1 MTLGNYL
8 NIYERRSATGR
19 KENKPCSWPFDHRR
33 RRTLRR
39 DFIDK
44 ASGGGGGC
52 RCTLATNGN
61 WPDAMLCCGCTIRW
75 MHMFQHGRLS
85 SLFVVKRESCLIDMS
100 SLVRLPSPLSFS
112 PPPLSLT
119 LVNCGFLAVHLF
131 HLMRLPRLLLS
142 FKFGAREISATR
154 GTVRTKLAG

>member
-8 NIYERRSATGR
+8 NIYERRAATGR

-44 ASGGGGGC
+44 ASGGGGCG
-52 RCTLATNGN
+52 CTLATNGN
-61 WPDAMLCCGCTIRW
+61 WPDAMLCCGCTTIRW
-75 MHMFQHGRLS
+75 MHMFQQSFLF
-85 SLFVVKRESCLIDMS
+85 LFVVKRESCLIDMS

-112 PPPLSLT
+112 PSPFSHSRELW
-119 LVNCGFLAVHLF
+119 LF
-131 HLMRLPRLLLS
+131 S
-142 FKFGAREISATR
+142 CSSVSSDAAASAAF
-154 GTVRTKLAG
+154 VI